1 MRQLIKSS
9 ISIREWWW
17 VRTCRRPPLLLMLI
31 VMMLKMRVMRVVLR
45 EGSNLRGKATTKA
58 RADVMWKI
66 LKQQSTIVS

>member
-1 MRQLIKSS
+1 M
-9 ISIREWWW
+9 REWWW

-58 RADVMWKI
+58 RSDVVCKVVSLQV
-66 LKQQSTIVS
+66 LKPTYRSGQVHPMA